1 MSLPKQSLYI
11 VGSFVTVFIWNS
23 LPLSN
28 FTTPIIGLLVLTY
41 LVLLRRNNKSTKSEK
56 SLGGMDALSLSILI
70 SLVLL
75 LILVTGAINSPLYF
89 LLYFVPF
96 AITFVLLPK
105 TTFVFLL
112 GSILLLLSSA
122 VETNMTENIIKL
134 GSLVLITPLAYFFGK
149 EYRVVEEHTR
159 SDTEIANEISQEA
172 ANVLRDQSSTLPT
185 RDKEQLADIISKTE
199 ELKE

>member
-1 MSLPKQSLYI
+1 MSLTKQSLFI
-11 VGSFVTVFIWNS
+11 AGAFLAVFIWHS
-23 LPLSN
+23 LPLSDL
-28 FTTPIIGLLVLTY
+28 TTPVIGLLVLIY
-41 LVLLRRNNKSTKSEK
+41 LLLLRRSNKSKPSEK

-105 TTFVFLL
+105 TTFVFLA

-122 VETNMTENIIKL
+122 LEANVTENMIKL

-149 EYRVVEEHTR
+149 EYRLVEEHGR
-159 SDTEIANEISQEA
+159 HDTQIADQISREA
-172 ANVLRDQSSTLPT
+172 ATVLRDQGSSMTT
-185 RDKEQLADIISKTE
+185 KDKDELTNIIVQTE